1 MIKTVIFD
9 LGRVLIPFDFAR
21 GYQAMAGLCPLPVE
35 EIRQRIGATDLVA
48 RFETGL
54 IEPEAF
60 VAELSA
66 LIHLQVD
73 YPRFCHIWSSIF
85 LPEPLIPDEMLAAIH
100 RNYRLVLLSN
110 TNAIHFEMIRST
122 YPLIRHF
129 DSLVLSHEVKA
140 MKPHPRIYQAAIE
153 AAQCAPGECFFTD
166 DIQAYVEGAVRA
178 GIDAVQFV
186 SREQVTAELHRRGVQ
201 W

>member
-21 GYQAMAGLCPLPVE
+21 GYQAMEGLCRLPVA
-35 EIRQRIGATDLVA
+35 EIRQRIAATDLVQ

-54 IEPEAF
+54 VEAPDF

-66 LIHLQVD
+66 LIGLNAD
-73 YPRFCHIWSSIF
+73 YPTFCRIWSSIF
-85 LPEPLIPDEMLAAIH
+85 LSEPLIPDEMLAAIH

-110 TNAIHFEMIRST
+110 TNSIHFEMIRAT

-129 DSLVLSHEVKA
+129 DALVLSHEVKA
-140 MKPHPRIYQAAIE
+140 MKPDPRIYQAAI
-153 AAQCAPGECFFTD
+153 AAARCEPGECFFTD
-166 DIQAYVEGAVRA
+166 DIAAYVEGAIRA
-178 GIDAVQFV
+178 GIDAVPFQ
-186 SREQVTAELHRRGVQ
+186 SRAQLEDEMRARGVE